1 MRKFLTLMVLLVA
14 LTLTSVGVFAQLED
28 PEPAPD
34 AAFVRIA
41 HLSPGTAAVKAFVD
55 GESRISGLA
64 YGTVTRWLDFA
75 PGTYTFA
82 IGTTSDPAAA
92 QIADI
97 QLELAA
103 GSFTTLAAVGSGDT
117 IQGLTIVEDF
127 ERIPSGQARATVIN
141 AIEGA
146 GAPVNFA
153 VGGTSVFDFVAFPGS
168 IASADGFT
176 SGNITPGAGI
186 TVTGVNNGTVYAED
200 ADRELVAGHNYL
212 IAAAGTA
219 DDVRLV
225 VIDSDQAEFS
235 TPNLAE
241 GEARVRVAHL
251 SSATAP
257 VTVFVD
263 GTAVLSGI
271 RFGSVTRF
279 LPVSAGEHEI
289 AVGPNSNIANA
300 VIGPVEMTFE
310 DGSFTTIAAIDD
322 GDGGVTPVV
331 IEDFTGGG
339 ENVASATIYHGI
351 PGGPSIDVWA
361 GDTKLIEGLAFAG
374 SFALPAGGFNDGL
387 TEVIVP
393 AGEAPVYVTGAFSGS
408 NEGALLDR
416 PTTFEAGHYYLI
428 AVVGTV
434 DAPRLVV
441 VDVDPAVDLE
451 D

>member
-1 MRKFLTLMVLLVA
+1 MRKFLTLMVLLMA
-14 LTLTSVGVFAQLED
+14 LALTSVGVFAQLED

-41 HLSPGTAAVKAFVD
+41 HLSPETPAIKAFVD

-92 QIADI
+92 EIGDI
-97 QLELAA
+97 ELELEA
-103 GSFTTLAAVGSGDT
+103 GSFTTLAAVGSGDAL
-117 IQGLTIVEDF
+117 QSLTIVEDF
-127 ERIPSGQARATVIN
+127 SRLPSGEARATVIN
-141 AIEGA
+141 AIEDA

-153 VGGTSVFDFVAFPGS
+153 VGGTSVFDFVAFPGT
-168 IASADGFT
+168 IASADGFA
-176 SGNITPGAGI
+176 SGDVTPGTGI
-186 TVTGVNNGTVYAED
+186 TVTGVNNNTVYAED

-219 DDVRLV
+219 DDARLV
-225 VIDSDQAEFS
+225 VVDTDQAEFS
-235 TPNLAE
+235 TPSLVE
-241 GEARVRVAHL
+241 GEARLRIAHF

-263 GTAVLSGI
+263 GTPVLSGI
-271 RFGSVTRF
+271 RYGFATRF
-279 LPVSAGEHEI
+279 LPISAGEHEI
-289 AVGPNSNIANA
+289 AVGTSSNIANA

-322 GDGGVTPVV
+322 GNEGVDSVV

-339 ENVASATIYHGI
+339 ENVASATVYHGI

-361 GDTKLIEGLAFAG
+361 GDTKLVEGLAFAG
-374 SFALPAGGFNDGL
+374 TFALPAGGFNDGL
-387 TEVIVP
+387 SEVIVP
-393 AGEAPVYVTGAFSGS
+393 AGEAAVAVTSAFVGS
-408 NEGALLDR
+408 TEDALLDR

-428 AVVGTV
+428 AVVGTP

-441 VDVDPAVDLE
+441 VDVDPAADLE
-451 D
+451 E

>member
-1 MRKFLTLMVLLVA
+1 MVLLVA

-225 VIDSDQAEFS
+225 VVDTDQAEFS
-235 TPNLAE
+235 TPNLTE
-241 GEARVRVAHL
+241 GEARLRVAHF
-251 SSATAP
+251 SASTAP

-271 RFGSVTRF
+271 RYGFATRF
-279 LPVSAGEHEI
+279 LPISAGEHEI
-289 AVGPNSNIANA
+289 AVGPNSNIASA
-300 VIGPVEMTFE
+300 IIGPVEMTFE
-310 DGSFTTIAAIDD
+310 DGSFTTIAAIDN
-322 GDGGVTPVV
+322 GDDVEAVV

-351 PGGPSIDVWA
+351 AGGPSVDVWA

-428 AVVGTV
+428 AIVGTP

-441 VDVDPAVDLE
+441 IDVDPAVDLE